1 MHYQTNARVGS
12 NDGEQ
17 SAPGTELP
25 FRLRLLRQIGKQ
37 TWIPRGQD
45 RLMRAI
51 WDPDTSPSFPFEVE
65 FFGMTYGGDLARF
78 IDWSVFAYGSYAYA
92 ELSLL
97 EALAAE
103 IRTKR
108 GHVFFFD
115 VGANLG
121 HHSLFMA
128 GRSDAV
134 IAFEPFPPL
143 QQLIRQKSDRNG
155 LKHLRIV
162 PYALGEANENKAYYP
177 GDEVNS
183 GTGTFYREGAESEHD
198 AVTLE
203 VRTGDALC
211 EALKLPQIDLLKVDV
226 EGYEPMVFRG
236 LAERIHKDRPPI
248 LTEFSPR
255 SEAEY
260 KSEAQFRKSFWE
272 GAIFAEVFGRNGCA
286 FELKPFMYGRTRE
299 LLILPPEMAY
309 FAESR
314 M

>member
-1 MHYQTNARVGS
+1 MHYQTNARAGS
-12 NDGEQ
+12 NDGDQ

-25 FRLRLLRQIGKQ
+25 FRLKLLRQIGKQ

-115 VGANLG
+115 VGANVG

-128 GRSDAV
+128 GR
-134 IAFEPFPPL
+134 
-143 QQLIRQKSDRNG
+143 
-155 LKHLRIV
+155 
-162 PYALGEANENKAYYP
+162 
-177 GDEVNS
+177 
-183 GTGTFYREGAESEHD
+183 
-198 AVTLE
+198 
-203 VRTGDALC
+203 
-211 EALKLPQIDLLKVDV
+211 
-226 EGYEPMVFRG
+226 
-236 LAERIHKDRPPI
+236 
-248 LTEFSPR
+248 
-255 SEAEY
+255 
-260 KSEAQFRKSFWE
+260 
-272 GAIFAEVFGRNGCA
+272 
-286 FELKPFMYGRTRE
+286 
-299 LLILPPEMAY
+299 
-309 FAESR
+309 
-314 M
+314 